1 MLRLRLGR
9 LAAFATICVA
19 ACASTETPDIT
30 PDVDPNL
37 PGVEGSGDPARAPGS
52 KVPAKD
58 AAPAEEDTTSSSGSP
73 STSSSG
79 GSSGGSSG
87 SSGGTSTSSSG
98 GTSTSSSGGTSTS
111 SSGGT
116 STSSSGGTS
125 GAAKPTQGEVLI
137 TEVMYDSSGA
147 EPDGEWFEL
156 HNTASS
162 TRSLAGLTLVDG
174 GGRTHAIKSGTTIA
188 AGAYVVFVR
197 NRSVS
202 TTANLPGA
210 ASAYEYG
217 AGLTSSTG
225 IQLAN
230 GDTGA
235 LALKDGATSIAT
247 ADYGGW
253 FTSAGGSSVQMKTIG
268 YASGSNKT
276 GWCQSASAW
285 SGATEKGTPGQ
296 ASDCP

>member
-1 MLRLRLGR
+1 MNPRR
-9 LAAFATICVA
+9 LAALATILAA

-30 PDVDPNL
+30 PDIDPNL
-37 PGVEGSGDPARAPGS
+37 PGVEGSGDPARANGSS

-58 AAPAEEDTTSSSGSP
+58 AAPDEEETTSSSGSP

-79 GSSGGSSG
+79 GSS
-87 SSGGTSTSSSG
+87 SGGTSTSSSSSGGSGGTSTSSSSSG
-98 GTSTSSSGGTSTS
+98 GTSTSSSGGT
-111 SSGGT
+111 
-116 STSSSGGTS
+116 TS
-125 GAAKPTQGEVLI
+125 GAPKPAQGEVLI
-137 TEVMYDSSGA
+137 TEVMYDTSGV

-156 HNTASS
+156 HNTASA

-174 GGRTHAIKSGTTIA
+174 GNRTHTIKSGTTIA
-188 AGAYVVFVR
+188 AGAYVIFVR

-202 TTANLPGA
+202 TTANVPGA

-235 LALKDGATSIAT
+235 LALKDGATSIAS

-253 FTSAGGSSVQMKTIG
+253 FTSASGASVQMKSLG

-276 GWCQSASAW
+276 NWCLSASSW
-285 SGATEKGTPGQ
+285 SGATDKGTPGQ
-296 ASDCP
+296 ANDCP